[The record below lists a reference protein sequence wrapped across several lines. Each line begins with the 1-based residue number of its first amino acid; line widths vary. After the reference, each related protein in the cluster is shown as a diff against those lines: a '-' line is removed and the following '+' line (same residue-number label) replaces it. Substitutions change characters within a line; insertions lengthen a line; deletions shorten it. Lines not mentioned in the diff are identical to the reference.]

1 MTQQNEY
8 LIRVEGVNLYH
19 VLDDTR
25 QLSVRRGGSMLL
37 RQAIKDLEKKENIPT
52 PSVSCNNWETISSG
66 ASTGLFQ
73 FTSDSLQ
80 SAQKNKD
87 HIVDFL
93 NNHKQY
99 KHFSFVVDVVPLLR
113 DAVGKV
119 DFKQTV
125 EAVIAQNRFSQ
136 FQQPTLT
143 CHDTPGVE
151 KTGQPCAWDNL
162 RPARQ
167 GDIVTR
173 KQGKVR
179 ALVSTFANIRH
190 NEGRKEKKDFINREI
205 GKDYEYTWNL
215 QTLSLSHN
223 PDYSHCND
231 KIAVLYF
238 DGNSF
243 GKIQKNCT
251 SKDELKRFD
260 QEVQSKRQ
268 DFLQKLVLN
277 ANRDPAFC
285 TIDHQRGFCIENAI
299 RLEVLLWGGDEI
311 MLVVPAWKGMEVL
324 QEFYHISRD
333 WKFTDDKDTT
343 HPLTHAGGLVF
354 CHHKTPL
361 DRIQAL
367 AKELA
372 DHIKEHH
379 SKKKNFYHYLVL
391 ESVDVP
397 TRPYLEFVKKQ
408 YGRHNAEVWQPQAPL
423 YEGYIHNKQSIFS
436 SLTDEKE
443 VGRRQI
449 YKLAL
454 AATESISDFD
464 QQYKRFC
471 ELTDRHEQIAQD
483 VRSLFLQVPQPQQH
497 EYRQLPWLHLSEL
510 WDYFAPQPKAKEVD

>member
-1 MTQQNEY
+1 MTQQYY
-8 LIRVEGVNLYH
+8 LLRVEGVNLYH
-19 VLDDTR
+19 VLEDTR

-37 RQAIKDLEKKENIPT
+37 RQAIKDIENKKDITGLPK
-52 PSVSCNNWETISSG
+52 SWETISSG

-87 HIVDFL
+87 HIVGFL
-93 NNHKQY
+93 NDHPQY

-113 DAVGKV
+113 DAAGK
-119 DFKQTV
+119 DNFKQTV

-143 CHDTPGVE
+143 CHDMNGAD
-151 KTGQPCAWDNL
+151 KTVQPCAWDNL

-205 GKDYEYTWNL
+205 GKNYEYTWNL
-215 QTLSLSHN
+215 QTLSHS
-223 PDYSHCND
+223 PDFSHCND

-243 GKIQKNCT
+243 GKIQKSCT
-251 SKDELKRFD
+251 SKDELERFD
-260 QEVQSKRQ
+260 KEIQSKRR
-268 DFLQKLVLN
+268 DFLQELVQS

-285 TIDHQRGFCIENAI
+285 TIDHQRGNRIENAI

-324 QEFYHISRD
+324 QEFYRISRD
-333 WKFTDDKDTT
+333 WKFVDDKGET

-361 DRIQAL
+361 DRIQSL
-367 AKELA
+367 AKEMA

-397 TRPYLEFVKKQ
+397 TRPYPEFIKKQ
-408 YGRHNAEVWQPQAPL
+408 YGRHNAQLWQPQAPL
-423 YEGYIHNKQSIFS
+423 YDSYLQNKQGVFR

-454 AATESISDFD
+454 AATKSISEFD
-464 QQYKRFC
+464 QQYKGFC
-471 ELTDRHEQIAQD
+471 KLIGQHEQIAQD
-483 VRSLFLQVPQPQQH
+483 VHSVFLQAPQPQQH
-497 EYRQLPWLHLSEL
+497 ECRQLPWLHLSEL